1 MKCVIILYTSSTN
14 RDSVRDK
21 EACTD
26 YDMIRMQLALAS
38 QTQTVFTTPNQGQI
52 LRKSQK

>member
-21 EACTD
+21 EECTD